1 MELTRSRW
9 FRLACGAL
17 ILGLAAC
24 SVDTGQDSDEPTEDE
39 IAASLNGTVGPE
51 KSDAL
56 AAIPWAT
63 IGAGVSYKKV
73 GAGTDVLIV
82 YGGYTA
88 RDLFSQRWAD
98 ELVRDKLGALGV
110 GHIYAVKG
118 PDQSGYANRE
128 IGNSHLTAHLAQGS
142 RAANASRIIVIA
154 HSSGTYVATELL
166 RQIATSAPSTLAK
179 VSLFNLD
186 GGGLDASLVKK
197 MHNTY
202 FVYAYDSKIGRY
214 SHNAGGMQSLGS
226 EFASEGGAVKVNAK
240 GSGCSASAAGG
251 LWCLHDTLIT
261 TKPHN
266 PAMYDLLDDYTDFS
280 TPDRQVVT
288 SYLDVLDH

>member
-1 MELTRSRW
+1 M
-9 FRLACGAL
+9 
-17 ILGLAAC
+17 LGVAAC
-24 SVDTGQDSDEPTEDE
+24 SADTGQSSDEPTEEE

-51 KSDAL
+51 KADAL
-56 AAIPWAT
+56 AATPWET

-73 GAGTDVLIV
+73 PSGGDDIVIV

-88 RDLFSQRWAD
+88 QDVFSQRWAD
-98 ELVRDKLGALGV
+98 ELVRDKLGDAGV

-118 PDQSGYANRE
+118 PNQSGYANRE
-128 IGNSHLTAHLAQGS
+128 IGNTHLTAHLAQGS

-166 RQIATSAPSTLAK
+166 QQVNNSAPSTLAK

-197 MHNTY
+197 MHRTY

-214 SHNAGGMQSLGS
+214 SHNASGMQSLAS
-226 EFASEGGAVKVNAK
+226 EFASEGGGIKVNAN

-251 LWCLHDTLIT
+251 LWCMHDTLIN

-266 PAMYDLLDDYTDFS
+266 PVMYDLLDDYTDFS
-280 TPDRQVVT
+280 TSGRRVVT
-288 SYLDVLDH
+288 SYLDVLDN